1 MLKITLRPRERVI
14 VNGCVLRNGDRRQSI
29 TVENRAD
36 IVRESDL
43 LDAKKKAT
51 PVSKIY
57 FLLQTALINPKAR
70 EEIVPKIQSGLVGL
84 ATCFGAEM
92 RAKVMQAANHVSM
105 ADYYKAM
112 SDLRPVLKYE
122 GELMSL
128 KLPDRGAGAKAAPP
142 PAGQS
147 VSA

>member
-43 LDAKKKAT
+43 LDSKKQAT

-70 EEIVPKIQSGLVGL
+70 EEIVPAIQSGLVG
-84 ATCFGAEM
+84 
-92 RAKVMQAANHVSM
+92 
-105 ADYYKAM
+105 
-112 SDLRPVLKYE
+112 
-122 GELMSL
+122 
-128 KLPDRGAGAKAAPP
+128 
-142 PAGQS
+142 PA
-147 VSA
+147 V